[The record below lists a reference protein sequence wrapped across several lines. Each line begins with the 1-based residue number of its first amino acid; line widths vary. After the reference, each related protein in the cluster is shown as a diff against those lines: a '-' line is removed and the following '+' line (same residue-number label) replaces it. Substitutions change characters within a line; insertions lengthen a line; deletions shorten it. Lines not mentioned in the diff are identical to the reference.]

1 MRSTAPLQYQMPTS
15 LMITW
20 TLIVSLMLFNYL
32 QLQLFPEV
40 ELTFLAYLY
49 LDLDRA
55 VLDWNLEPIALVA
68 SLEQR
73 HMYAE

>member
-20 TLIVSLMLFNYL
+20 TLIISLMLFNYL
-32 QLQLFPEV
+32 QLRLFPEV

>member
-1 MRSTAPLQYQMPTS
+1 MPTS